1 MALCVSDIMERNVKS
16 IHCQSS
22 IAAAEEMLVTNRFT
36 GAPMV
41 STDGQILGVVSM
53 TDIVRFRYDHSE
65 ENPHSRMVYEIGTP
79 VPITVEGKASLCEAS
94 KLLVENQ
101 IHRLVVVDA
110 GVPVGILTTLD
121 IIEQVARLEP

>member
-1 MALCVSDIMERNVKS
+1 MGLCVADIMERNVKS

-22 IAAAEEMLVTNRFT
+22 IAAAESMLVEQGFT

-53 TDIVRFRYDHSE
+53 TDIVRFRHEHSQ

-79 VPITVEGKASLCEAS
+79 VPITIEGKADLREAAR
-94 KLLVENQ
+94 LLVQNQ

-121 IIEQVARLEP
+121 VIEQVARGRL